1 MDAAQINLRQLVVEI
16 KAFAVPILFYPIITD
31 NYMLLPAKE
40 ALNVVCFR
48 WEVRQSRRQMPK
60 N

>member
-1 MDAAQINLRQLVVEI
+1 MDAALINLRQLVVEI

-31 NYMLLPAKE
+31 NYMLLTAKE